1 MPVRRDRRVHHLNRR
16 GEEIATCLARSAR
29 QTTPPR
35 ATQSQ
40 AEDMMNCN
48 AAVLTP
54 VARFRDGK
62 HVSFNLMPGWLLL
75 EQFRPH
81 PSPGHHRLKYSP
93 QAATQ
98 TTWPR

>member
-1 MPVRRDRRVHHLNRR
+1 LP
-16 GEEIATCLARSAR
+16 
-29 QTTPPR
+29 
-35 ATQSQ
+35 
-40 AEDMMNCN
+40 
-48 AAVLTP
+48 
-54 VARFRDGK
+54 RFRDGK